1 MSVSPCHHAWLLL
14 LLLRTPVASKGQIL
28 GDGSESRCVAGVN
41 GLPGVPGTPGSP
53 GRDGRDGNPGAQAL
67 KGDIGNPGIKGSHGE
82 PGGSGIPGTKGEP
95 GQKGDMGTQGAKGE
109 RGFLGQPGKMG
120 PLGLTGPMGP
130 EGPPGQKGSRG
141 EGTEA
146 PRSVFSVK
154 VTASN
159 ALALSKVPIPFDGAI
174 VNEQDHFN
182 VQTAKFMAH
191 HAGHFHFSFHVALE
205 ASASRVD
212 VMRNSERAL
221 RYSDWALARSPGW
234 VVVSGA
240 FVLPLEVGDEV
251 WLTAQGASFTS
262 PSVKVFPDSSFTG
275 FLLY

>member
-14 LLLRTPVASKGQIL
+14 LLLRTPVASKGQVL

-82 PGGSGIPGTKGEP
+82 PG
-95 GQKGDMGTQGAKGE
+95 
-109 RGFLGQPGKMG
+109 QPGKMG

-159 ALALSKVPIPFDGAI
+159 AQALSKVPIPFDGAI

-234 VVVSGA
+234 VVVSGD